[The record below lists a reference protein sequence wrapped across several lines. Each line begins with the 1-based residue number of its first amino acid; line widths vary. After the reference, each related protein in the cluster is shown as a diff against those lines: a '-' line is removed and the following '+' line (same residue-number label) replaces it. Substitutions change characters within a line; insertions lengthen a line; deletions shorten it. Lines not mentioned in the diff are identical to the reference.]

1 MSSRKCR
8 YYLAGY
14 CRNGDSCPFIHVNP
28 YDSQPD
34 KRVPTLSPMI
44 LRTCRFFLKGYCAY
58 GNGCEFFHP
67 PRGFHEK
74 MKESDN
80 CRHMFSVNIRFG
92 NQSVTESD
100 VQKSETEK
108 VMDTETVNSSPYLQ
122 GFSFKQT
129 LESLLQER
137 AKDPETLEDFGYQ
150 PEEVYSCEENLSVE
164 ELRIYSNEEE
174 EAFSHIPLLPPPQ
187 NLCI

>member
-14 CRNGDSCPFIHVNP
+14 CRNGNSCPFIHVNP

-34 KRVPTLSPMI
+34 QRIPTLSPMV
-44 LRTCRFFLKGYCAY
+44 LRTCRFYLKGYCAY
-58 GNGCEFFHP
+58 GDGCEFFHP
-67 PRGFHEK
+67 PRGI
-74 MKESDN
+74 
-80 CRHMFSVNIRFG
+80 NICVG
-92 NQSVTESD
+92 NQSVTESG

-108 VMDTETVNSSPYLQ
+108 VMDSETANSTPYLQ

-129 LESLLQER
+129 LESLFQEKT
-137 AKDPETLEDFGYQ
+137 KDPETLGDFGYQ
-150 PEEVYSCEENLSVE
+150 PEEVYSREENLSAE
-164 ELRIYSNEEE
+164 ELKIYSNEEE
-174 EAFSHIPLLPPPQ
+174 DAFSYIPLLPPPQ